1 MPCSPDKL
9 AVLNGWTFRERNKVG
24 IQKIAAGRALR
35 AGLLASCACA
45 LSFAGAA
52 FAQEGPQ
59 QAQGRNANSQL
70 PEAETGLADI
80 VVTAQRR
87 TENSK
92 DVPVSVALVGA
103 EALQSV
109 AATGLFDVAK
119 LVSAVRFD
127 TRVGNNTPSIR
138 GLSTTVTGPGLGTNV
153 GVYLDG
159 FFSPSLQAVE
169 MQLNN
174 VENIQVL
181 KGPQG
186 TLFGRNV
193 ESGAI
198 LVNTSRP
205 SEVTRAVLELAY
217 GNYNTKRGQ
226 FYGTTGIVKGVAADI
241 AVAYLTTDGYVKNI
255 VTGQN
260 DFAKGKQL
268 SVRAGLN
275 FELSDKFSVLARYS
289 YSNNTDPTSFIL
301 EPAVI
306 NGQVP
311 CDSCALPGAIF
322 TTEPNRVTRSVP
334 VSNLRLSDAFQ
345 LTAQYDF
352 GSALLTSYTQ
362 YRKDSQAG
370 YGVGGSFTS
379 LPPVFFTRN
388 YLGLLP
394 NDKTFTQELLLT
406 SKPGSRLQYTAGLFY
421 LWQKSYFGV
430 DVTFTPGAT
439 PKDYVLGFESG
450 VSNRSLAAY
459 ADLTYK
465 VGERLFLTGGV
476 RYTHDTVFDGFRNQ
490 GASRIIFPS
499 LSGGKVTWRG
509 VALYAVTDTTNVYGS
524 ISTGYKNALYNVVS
538 PIINPVAAET
548 LTDFEIGVKHAS
560 QNFSVNLAGYYY
572 KYSNAQV
579 VSSSFFNGLPATF
592 VRNAGQSK
600 LYGVEGDVRYRFSH
614 NFDIHASA
622 NLNHTEYGTFLGAP
636 AFSNVG
642 PPFLEGAQDATGTP
656 LIRSP
661 KFTANVGATLRQPFA
676 NGELALT
683 GNYSYT
689 SEFFWYPGRQ
699 VPEGAYGLVDLQ
711 LAWTDSTNLWRAALT
726 AKNVT
731 NTHYRTQ
738 LFNSGG
744 GGYGAGWN
752 APTQVEF
759 SVSRKFGG

>member
-1 MPCSPDKL
+1 M
-9 AVLNGWTFRERNKVG
+9 G

-45 LSFAGAA
+45 ISFAGAA

-59 QAQGRNANSQL
+59 QAQGRNATPQL

-103 EALQSV
+103 EALKSV

-127 TRVGNNTPSIR
+127 TRVGNNTPAIR

-159 FFSPSLQAVE
+159 FFSPSLQSVD

-174 VENIQVL
+174 VDSIQVL

-193 ESGAI
+193 AAGAI
-198 LVNTSRP
+198 LVNTSKP
-205 SEVTRAVLELAY
+205 SEVTRADLELGY

-241 AVAYLTTDGYVKNI
+241 AVTYITTDGYIKNI
-255 VTGQN
+255 FTGQN

-289 YSNNTDPTSFIL
+289 YSNSTDPTQLIL
-301 EPAVI
+301 EPALI
-306 NGQVP
+306 NGQVL
-311 CDSCALPGAIF
+311 CDKCALPGAIF
-322 TTEPNRVTRSVP
+322 TTEPNRLTRSVP
-334 VSNLRLSDAFQ
+334 VTNLRLTNAFQ
-345 LTAQYDF
+345 LTAQYDL

-370 YGVGGSFTS
+370 YGAGGNLIN
-379 LPPVFFTRN
+379 LPPLTTQPGGAPGVP
-388 YLGLLP
+388 LALLP
-394 NDKTFTQELLLT
+394 SDETFTQELLLT
-406 SKPGSRLQYTAGLFY
+406 SEPGSRLQYTAGLFY
-421 LWQKSYFGV
+421 LWQKSIFRVDASITPAAPPSSYF
-430 DVTFTPGAT
+430 FA
-439 PKDYVLGFESG
+439 FSSG
-450 VSNRSLAAY
+450 VTNRSMAAY
-459 ADLTYK
+459 ADLTYNI
-465 VGERLFLTGGV
+465 GEKLFLSGGV
-476 RYTHDTVFDGFRNQ
+476 RYTDDRVYDGFRQ
-490 GASRIIFPS
+490 QASLINFPVLNDS
-499 LSGGKVTWRG
+499 KVTWRA
-509 VALYAVTDTTNVYGS
+509 VARYAATDTTNVYGS
-524 ISTGYKNALYNVVS
+524 VSTGYKNALYNVVS

-548 LTDFEIGVKHAS
+548 VTDFEIGVKHAS
-560 QNFSVNLAGYYY
+560 RNFSVNVAGYYY
-572 KYSNAQV
+572 KYNNAQV
-579 VSSSFFNGLPATF
+579 VSSAVFMGLPSTF
-592 VRNAGQSK
+592 VQNAGQSK
-600 LYGVEGDVRYRFSH
+600 LYGIEGDARYRFSQ
-614 NFDIHASA
+614 NFEIHASA

-642 PPFLEGAQDATGTP
+642 PPFIERTQNATGST

-661 KFTANVGATLRQPFA
+661 NFTANVGATLRQPFA
-676 NGELALT
+676 KGELALT

-689 SEFFWYPGRQ
+689 SEFFWYPGNQ
-699 VPEGAYGLVDLQ
+699 VREAPYGLLDLQ
-711 LAWTDSTNLWRAALT
+711 LAWTDSTDRWRAAVT
-726 AKNVT
+726 AKNLT
-731 NTHYRTQ
+731 NKHYRTQ
-738 LFNSGG
+738 LFNSAN

-759 SVSRKFGG
+759 SISRKFGG

>member
-1 MPCSPDKL
+1 M
-9 AVLNGWTFRERNKVG
+9 G
-24 IQKIAAGRALR
+24 IQKIGAGRALR

-45 LSFAGAA
+45 LSFAGTA

-59 QAQGRNANSQL
+59 QAQGRNATPQL
-70 PEAETGLADI
+70 PEAETGLTDI

-92 DVPVSVALVGA
+92 DVPVSVALVGS
-103 EALQSV
+103 EALKSV

-127 TRVGNNTPSIR
+127 TRVGNNTPAIR

-159 FFSPSLQAVE
+159 FFSPSLQAVD

-174 VENIQVL
+174 VNSIEVL

-193 ESGAI
+193 EAGAI
-198 LVNTSRP
+198 LVNTSKP
-205 SEVTRAVLELAY
+205 SEVTRANLELAY

-226 FYGTTGIVKGVAADI
+226 FYGTAGIVKGIAADL
-241 AVAYLTTDGYVKNI
+241 AVTYLTTDGYIKNI
-255 VTGQN
+255 FTGQN
-260 DFAKGKQL
+260 DYAKGKQL
-268 SVRAGLN
+268 SIRAGLN

-289 YSNNTDPTSFIL
+289 YSRSTDPTQLIL
-301 EPAVI
+301 EPALV
-306 NGQVP
+306 NGQVL
-311 CDSCALPGAIF
+311 CNKCALPGAIF
-322 TTEPNRVTRSVP
+322 TTEPNRLTRSVP
-334 VSNLRLSDAFQ
+334 VTNLRRTDAFQ

-370 YGVGGSFTS
+370 YGAGGTLIN
-379 LPPVFFTRN
+379 LPPLTREPGGGFGLP
-388 YLGLLP
+388 LGLLP
-394 NDKTFTQELLLT
+394 SDKTFTQELLLT

-421 LWQKSYFGV
+421 LWQKSIFLVDATTTPAASPSDYF
-430 DVTFTPGAT
+430 FA
-439 PKDYVLGFESG
+439 FESG
-450 VSNRSLAAY
+450 VTNKSMAAY
-459 ADLTYK
+459 ADLTYNI
-465 VGERLFLTGGV
+465 GEKLFLSGGV
-476 RYTHDTVFDGFRNQ
+476 RYTHDRVYDGYRNQ
-490 GASRIIFPS
+490 PPSMIIFPS
-499 LSGGKVTWRG
+499 LSGGNVTWRA
-509 VALYAVTDTTNVYGS
+509 VARYAATDTTNVYGS
-524 ISTGYKNALYNVVS
+524 VSTGYKNAIYNVVS

-548 LTDFEIGVKHAS
+548 LTAFEIGVKHAS
-560 QNFSVNLAGYYY
+560 RNFSINMAGYYY

-579 VSSSFFNGLPATF
+579 VSSSIFMGLPSTF
-592 VRNAGQSK
+592 VQNAGQSK
-600 LYGVEGDVRYRFSH
+600 LYGIEGDARYRFSH

-636 AFSNVG
+636 AFNGAG
-642 PPFLEGAQDATGTP
+642 PPFIETTQNATGTT

-661 KFTANVGATLRQPFA
+661 NFTANVGATLRQPFA
-676 NGELALT
+676 KGELALT

-699 VPEGAYGLVDLQ
+699 VPESAYGLLDLQ
-711 LAWTDSTNLWRAALT
+711 LAWTDSTDRWRAAFT

-731 NTHYRTQ
+731 NKHFRTQ
-738 LFNSGG
+738 LFNSAN

-759 SVSRKFGG
+759 SISRKFGG